1 MLLLPS
7 RMATLVRPLHTAPVT
22 FQFVKDIYKTVNFK
36 TSYSDEEKEG
46 ILHKLNKLSE
56 ADLHSYISKKMS
68 KTIIQH
74 RQKSGNF
81 DCVEQL
87 LDLPKMDPKIVQKVC
102 LGLLKSGE
110 ELKNQEEV
118 DKRKKQSLMFS
129 RDIIPKPDIRL
140 FTEHFLS
147 SPTVVGVSI
156 NLKRIS
162 YAKVEFPSGRLIDWS
177 LDIPSIPLQELTGS
191 TPYQHHSLHKTV
203 SEAMDGGI
211 VEDRR
216 FDGLPEGDYYLIEE
230 MLPILPKD
238 ASLKAKI
245 SLLRLRHTFLAI
257 LMERKQKSE
266 VHTIKP
272 SVIDQIFNLKIGS
285 ERRSMKIDFH
295 GLIQTGDEEGNFKVD
310 IEEEHW
316 DYYGASDSHGKETLL
331 SCVAQALAFHHLCCV
346 KEDLD

>member
-1 MLLLPS
+1 
-7 RMATLVRPLHTAPVT
+7 
-22 FQFVKDIYKTVNFK
+22 
-36 TSYSDEEKEG
+36 
-46 ILHKLNKLSE
+46 
-56 ADLHSYISKKMS
+56 MS

-74 RQKSGNF
+74 RQKSGSF

-87 LDLPKMDPKIVQKVC
+87 LDMPKMDPKTVQKVKRKTNHTYQNEMTCQVC

-118 DKRKKQSLMFS
+118 DNRKKQSLMFS

-147 SPTVVGVSI
+147 SPTVVAVSI

-162 YAKVEFPSGRLIDWS
+162 YAKMEFPSGRLIDWS
-177 LDIPSIPLQELTGS
+177 LDIPSIPLQELTGT
-191 TPYQHHSLHKTV
+191 TPYQHHSLYKTV
-203 SEAMDGGI
+203 SDVMDGGI

-216 FDGLPEGDYYLIEE
+216 FEGLPEADYYLIEE

-272 SVIDQIFNLKIGS
+272 SVIDHIFNLKIGS
-285 ERRSMKIDFH
+285 ERRSMKVCI
-295 GLIQTGDEEGNFKVD
+295 LNMKN
-310 IEEEHW
+310 
-316 DYYGASDSHGKETLL
+316 
-331 SCVAQALAFHHLCCV
+331 
-346 KEDLD
+346 